1 MHVPIR
7 VDYAVR
13 ALVDLAQQPQ
23 ARPIRATDIAT
34 RTAIPE
40 PYLAQVLHAL
50 SKGGFIQS
58 VRGPQGGHTLGM
70 DPSEIRLSM
79 VMACLGGGDTPV
91 RCLDDISMC
100 IHVPSCAQREVWRAV
115 DAAVFNILN
124 STTVADLVARTKEI
138 RAANSQARTPKQ
150 PKPVAV

>member
-1 MHVPIR
+1 MHVPIK

-13 ALVDLAQQPQ
+13 ALVDLAQQPE

-34 RTAIPE
+34 RTTIPE

-50 SKGGFIQS
+50 SKRGLVRS

-79 VMACLGGGDTPV
+79 VMACLGGSDTPV

-115 DAAVFNILN
+115 DTAVFNILN
-124 STTVADLVARTKEI
+124 STTVADLVARTREI
-138 RAANSQARTPKQ
+138 RAASSQANPSKE